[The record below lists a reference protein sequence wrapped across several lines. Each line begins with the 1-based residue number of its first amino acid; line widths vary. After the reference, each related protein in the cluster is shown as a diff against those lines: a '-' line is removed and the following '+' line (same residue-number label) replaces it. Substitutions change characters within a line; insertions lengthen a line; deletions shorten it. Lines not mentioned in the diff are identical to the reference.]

1 MDAFSSI
8 QSHIASFYDIVHLWT
23 KNWVLFLDI
32 NIQIC
37 VPPNIDLICGL
48 VLIFLCGLLSVS
60 MIPIIH
66 DSFKQNSVHLLYLK
80 QPLPLIQLL
89 LRQ

>member
-8 QSHIASFYDIVHLWT
+8 QSHIASFYDTVHLWT
-23 KNWVLFLDI
+23 INWVLFLDI

-37 VPPNIDLICGL
+37 VPRNIDLICGL

-60 MIPIIH
+60 
-66 DSFKQNSVHLLYLK
+66 DDTDNS
-80 QPLPLIQLL
+80 
-89 LRQ
+89 